1 MIEMKIPERL
11 HYLPCCLKCGKVDVG
26 YKIQM
31 KQGIKLKTCTE
42 CNGYVYL
49 YKDFKITKDPERSKG
64 LLFLATVGIFFY
76 AVAIGQSTEFI
87 FWSVFL
93 AGLTFFFLFNHEK
106 KKIKGVE
113 SLLLDYASLN
123 PLKLYGQVNSDD
135 SRLKLL
141 HAGEEYES
149 EVDDIP
155 ISFDPE
161 RQTDDDFFKWRAD
174 YLAGDP
180 IRKHFNDAQIG
191 ETYKKMKE
199 VDDIPTSIDPER
211 RADDDFFKWR
221 VDYLADDP
229 IRKHFNDAQIGETY
243 KKMKD
248 AKGFEL

>member
-11 HYLPCCLKCGKVDVG
+11 KYLPCCLKCGKVDVG

-31 KQGIKLKTCTE
+31 KQGIKLKACTE

-64 LLFLATVGIFFY
+64 LLFLATVGVFFY
-76 AVAIGQSTEFI
+76 AVALGQSTEFI
-87 FWSVFL
+87 FWAVLLS
-93 AGLTFFFLFNHEK
+93 GLTFFFLFNHEK

-113 SLLLDYASLN
+113 SLLLNYASLN
-123 PLKLYGQVNSDD
+123 PLKLYGKVNSDD

-161 RQTDDDFFKWRAD
+161 R
-174 YLAGDP
+174 
-180 IRKHFNDAQIG
+180 
-191 ETYKKMKE
+191 
-199 VDDIPTSIDPER
+199 

-221 VDYLADDP
+221 VDYLAGDP

>member
-49 YKDFKITKDPERSKG
+49 YKDFKITKNPERSKG

-161 RQTDDDFFKWRAD
+161 RQADDDFFKWRAD

>member
-161 RQTDDDFFKWRAD
+161 RQADDDFFKWRAD

>member
-11 HYLPCCLKCGKVDVG
+11 QYLPCCLKCGKVDVG

-64 LLFLATVGIFFY
+64 LLFLATIGIFFY

-161 RQTDDDFFKWRAD
+161 RQADDDFFKWRAD

-180 IRKHFNDAQIG
+180 IRKHFSDAQIG

-221 VDYLADDP
+221 VDYLAGDP
-229 IRKHFNDAQIGETY
+229 IRKHFNDAQIGKTY

>member
-161 RQTDDDFFKWRAD
+161 RQADDDFFKWRAD

-211 RADDDFFKWR
+211 RANDDFFKWR